1 MASSII
7 KRAHDFSGAPYRGT
21 LASLTDGGVYEVST
35 DYTTDM
41 PSDLASGTIGNL
53 LVIQTL
59 LIHQVLFIGNASIY
73 VRRYIGSWSEWKK
86 VTLSAIS

>member
-1 MASSII
+1 MASSTIE
-7 KRAHDFSGAPYRGT
+7 RAHNLSGLPYRGT
-21 LASLTDGGVYEVST
+21 LASLLDGGVYEVST
-35 DYTTDM
+35 DYTTDL

-59 LIHQVLFIGNASIY
+59 LTHQVLFIGNTYIY
-73 VRRYIGSWSEWKK
+73 VRRYVNSWSEWKK